1 MTERGR
7 ESKSKWYYFCLFQ
20 LLHLSE
26 PISIKLYLIWLFC
39 ALWCFMMLCNTLFLC
54 AVSLYC
60 TVLYCTVNCVAL
72 YWTELCSTLHRTL
85 IQNFCVLKLPIINA
99 YFIRTKNCQCSRHRD
114 NRGLFQ
120 NGAASAVLCIAFQS
134 SPLSVS
140 MPATPRAT
148 TLISVSSLH
157 VFPLL
162 STTLYIYIFLD
173 IYIYMCI
180 LHSYLYFLLMIKGSW
195 KDPG

>member
-1 MTERGR
+1 
-7 ESKSKWYYFCLFQ
+7 
-20 LLHLSE
+20 
-26 PISIKLYLIWLFC
+26 
-39 ALWCFMMLCNTLFLC
+39 MMLSNTLFLC
-54 AVSLYC
+54 AVSLSC

-99 YFIRTKNCQCSRHRD
+99 YFIRTKSCP
-114 NRGLFQ
+114 
-120 NGAASAVLCIAFQS
+120 FQS

-162 STTLYIYIFLD
+162 STSTYIYIFLD